1 MYSVST
7 MFDDV
12 VPTGR
17 VWVSPAGDDLGDGS
31 EARPFKTIQKAVN
44 AATAGQAIM
53 VKAGEYRENIRLRV
67 SGTATAPIWLL
78 SADGP
83 QDAKLYPADP
93 AASVIFGPGVD
104 NFIVQGFEIIGGRYG
119 IQFNRTGSDF
129 SHLCHN
135 IVVIGNVIH
144 GTVEDGIK
152 VSHTD
157 NAFVIGN
164 TIYDVA
170 EEGIDI
176 LAVNDGVVAY
186 NEISGARSPAAGMFA
201 KGGSLRVVMH
211 HNYIHNVLADGIS
224 IGGKT
229 GPEFFRP
236 EQNTYEAKDCIAS
249 DNYIEGVNENTIVCK
264 GAVASKALNNYCLG
278 KSGYS
283 SNIAAIIGGPEG
295 GPAMYCRDIEIGF
308 NILAWNSQVR
318 FQSGNSVGS
327 SVHDNESKE
336 RYTVDQWPTK
346 TGPAAIGLAPSSRA

>member
-1 MYSVST
+1 MNSVST
-7 MFDDV
+7 IFDDV
-12 VPTGR
+12 VPVAR
-17 VWVSPAGDDLGDGS
+17 VWVSPAGDDLADGS
-31 EARPFKTIQKAVN
+31 EASPFKTIQKAVN
-44 AATAGQAIM
+44 VATPGQAIM
-53 VKAGEYRENIRLRV
+53 VRAGEYRENIKLRI

-83 QDAKLYPADP
+83 QRAKLYPADP
-93 AASVIFGPGVD
+93 SASVIYAAGID
-104 NFIVQGFEIIGGRYG
+104 NFVVQGFEVIGGRYG
-119 IQFNRTGSDF
+119 IQFNRAGNDF
-129 SHLCHN
+129 SCLCHN
-135 IVVIGNVIH
+135 IVVIGNLIH

-186 NEISGARSPAAGMFA
+186 NEIDGARSTAAGMFA
-201 KGGSLRVVMH
+201 KGGSLRVAIH
-211 HNYIHNVLADGIS
+211 HNYIHNVVADGIS
-224 IGGKT
+224 VGGQT

-236 EQNTYEAKDCIAS
+236 DQNTYEAKDCVCS
-249 DNYIEGVNENTIVCK
+249 DNYVEGVNENTIVCK

-283 SNIAAIIGGPEG
+283 SNIAAICGGPVG
-295 GPAMYCRDIEIGF
+295 GPAMYCSGIEIGF
-308 NILAWNSQVR
+308 NILAWNSQVK

-327 SVHDNESKE
+327 SVHDNDSKD

-346 TGPAAIGLAPSSRA
+346 TGPAAIGLAPPSRA